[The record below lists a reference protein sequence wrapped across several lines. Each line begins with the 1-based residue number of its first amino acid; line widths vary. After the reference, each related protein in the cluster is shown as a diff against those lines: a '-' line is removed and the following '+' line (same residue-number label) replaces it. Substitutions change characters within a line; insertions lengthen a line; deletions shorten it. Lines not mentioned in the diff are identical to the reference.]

1 VWKTK
6 SEHDAL
12 EFEEQVK
19 ALEDELEREKEKV
32 KKMQFELAQKMQELH
47 TVKDQQN
54 QATNGLKEQVKERDA
69 QIAKLKRQITVKGM
83 TSLVPALCELCVCV
97 VSCVLCVRV
106 RVAHSSPNLNSGI
119 QSQSSSQAELESSL
133 SAMTDRLIRLQA
145 LNETLTNEK
154 AALQMRLNSEVQ
166 VRLARVFFF
175 FFCG

>member
-1 VWKTK
+1 MWKTK

-69 QIAKLKRQITVKGM
+69 QIAKLKRQITVKG
-83 TSLVPALCELCVCV
+83 TASLVPVLCAVCVCV
-97 VSCVLCVRV
+97 CVLCALLTPLQPEFRHPIAVEF
-106 RVAHSSPNLNSGI
+106 SGR
-119 QSQSSSQAELESSL
+119 AGE
-133 SAMTDRLIRLQA
+133 
-145 LNETLTNEK
+145 
-154 AALQMRLNSEVQ
+154 
-166 VRLARVFFF
+166 
-175 FFCG
+175 